1 VSFQP
6 PHPGTFRTSLQII
19 FSHNTRSS
27 DKQFSFLRELRG
39 RATFTGSHVG
49 SSYPEIPLPGSDRVD
64 GWAAPSTEEEEEF
77 LDSKDIGISV
87 LGDHVVDFGIVGRNA
102 LNGPFD
108 TSLSSITINRA
119 TGSSTVTFDEAKIRS
134 RDGSDSR

>member
-6 PHPGTFRTSLQII
+6 PHAGEFRTFLQII

-27 DKQFSFLRELRG
+27 DKKFSFLRELRG
-39 RATFTGSHVG
+39 RATLSHVG
-49 SSYPEIPLPGSDRVD
+49 SSHPGMPFPRSDRVD
-64 GWAAPSTEEEEEF
+64 DWVAPSAEEGEEF

-87 LGDHVVDFGIVGRNA
+87 LGDHVMDFGIVGRNV

-108 TSLSSITINRA
+108 TSLSSVTISHA
-119 TGSSTVTFDEAKIRS
+119 TGFPTVTFAEAKIKS